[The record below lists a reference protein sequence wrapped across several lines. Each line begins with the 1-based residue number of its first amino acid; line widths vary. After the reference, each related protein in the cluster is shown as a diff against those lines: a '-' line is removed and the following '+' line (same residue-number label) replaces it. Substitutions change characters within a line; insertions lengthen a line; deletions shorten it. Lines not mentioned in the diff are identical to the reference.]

1 MMKKLQ
7 NIAAIFAAG
16 ALLLGAASCSH
27 DGGASLAALGKKD
40 DGNKNPPPGGTTP
53 ATAATYSFAGGT
65 NGIVAA
71 DLDNWDLEEANTIRS
86 PVASTLKSVELNNGA
101 TIAWKGS
108 KVGTF
113 RFRATHTASSGD
125 IATLAPTITG
135 LNYNGGAASDLSSGI
150 SIGDLDRY
158 VSIDVDGA
166 GTVTAKIS
174 FNNSSSNTGTL
185 QAALVDSDGELLGDL
200 VTADVATGKI
210 TGTENKEGS
219 VTGTTSSETTVYLVF
234 SRNGAAGGGIDVT
247 EIKVAPAAE

>member
-27 DGGASLAALGKKD
+27 DGGASLAALSDGGKK
-40 DGNKNPPPGGTTP
+40 PPLEVTTP

-71 DLDNWDLEEANTIRS
+71 DLAGWDLATKDAISS
-86 PVASTLKSVELNNGA
+86 PASSTLKTLELANGA
-101 TIAWKGS
+101 TIAWKS
-108 KVGTF
+108 SSVGTL
-113 RFRATHTASSGD
+113 RFRATHDANSGD
-125 IATLAPTITG
+125 IATLAPAITA
-135 LNYNGGAASDLSSGI
+135 LNCNGGEHGDLSSGI
-150 SIGDLDRY
+150 SISDLDRY
-158 VSIDVDGA
+158 VSIPVDGA
-166 GTVTAKIS
+166 GTVTAAIEFKD
-174 FNNSSSNTGTL
+174 SSTKTGTL

-210 TGTENKEGS
+210 TGTDNKKGS

-234 SRNGAAGGGIDVT
+234 SRNGAGGGGIDVT

>member
-1 MMKKLQ
+1 MKKLQ

-71 DLDNWDLEEANTIRS
+71 DLTDWDLSAENVISS
-86 PVASTLKSVELNNGA
+86 PVASTLKSLELNNGA
-101 TIAWKGS
+101 AIAWKGS
-108 KVGTF
+108 KVGTL
-113 RFRATHTASSGD
+113 RFRATHTAASGD

-135 LNYNGGAASDLSSGI
+135 LNYNGGADSDLSSGI

-166 GTVTAKIS
+166 GTVTA
-174 FNNSSSNTGTL
+174 
-185 QAALVDSDGELLGDL
+185 
-200 VTADVATGKI
+200 
-210 TGTENKEGS
+210 S
-219 VTGTTSSETTVYLVF
+219 VEF
-234 SRNGAAGGGIDVT
+234 KGA
-247 EIKVAPAAE
+247 K